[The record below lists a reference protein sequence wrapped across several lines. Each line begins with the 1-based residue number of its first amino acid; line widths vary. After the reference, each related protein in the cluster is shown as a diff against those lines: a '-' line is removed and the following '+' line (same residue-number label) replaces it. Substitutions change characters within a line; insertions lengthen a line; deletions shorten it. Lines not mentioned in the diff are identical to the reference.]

1 MAKTGNARPRA
12 SAARPT
18 LPPRRLEMR
27 QVQRHRRRRL
37 VVALLVVLA
46 VAGAGLVA
54 IAVLRDDASP
64 AEADARRRV
73 QRYLSAWEQTDLA
86 RMQRYVTTPPDELS
100 STYVEAF
107 GGLSVTRARFERRG
121 VSVDGD
127 RGEAFFTA
135 RLQLAGLGRWE
146 YRGRVPL
153 EHDGSRWLVAWSAA
167 ALHPELAPG
176 RRLVATRQVPPRA
189 PILGVDGSP
198 LDAPGLDATDVTGG
212 LGVATAAEA
221 AELGPTYKAGDT
233 IGSSGLQAT
242 LERQLAG
249 RPSGAVELQD
259 ESGRVEQTLFRFPG
273 RAPEPVQTTLD
284 PAMQRAAQ
292 QAVAGTLQPAAV
304 VAIDAASGDVRA
316 VVSRPA
322 GGFARA
328 VEGRYPPGSTFK
340 IVTTTAALTA
350 GITPQEVIDCPPSV
364 TTDGKVFVNAE
375 GGALGPIP
383 LTTAFARSCNTA
395 FVNIANRL
403 TDDQLA
409 AAATTFGF
417 DGQPQLGVPSFGGT
431 FPPPA
436 GPVDHAAA
444 ALGQAQV
451 EASPLHMAS
460 VAAAVAAGEWRPPR
474 VLADA
479 SPGEPRPLDP
489 AVAVSLREMM
499 ALVVA
504 EGTGTAAQLPGSPVH
519 GKTGTA
525 EFGTA
530 TPPQTHAW
538 FIGFRDDLAFAV
550 LVEDGGFGGEVAA
563 PIAARFL
570 ASLSGT

>member
-1 MAKTGNARPRA
+1 MLA
-12 SAARPT
+12 
-18 LPPRRLEMR
+18 
-27 QVQRHRRRRL
+27 
-37 VVALLVVLA
+37 VLA
-46 VAGAGLVA
+46 IIGAGLVA
-54 IAVLRDDASP
+54 IVLLRGGSSP
-64 AEADARRRV
+64 ASADARRVV
-73 QRYLSAWEQTDLA
+73 QRYLAAWAQEDLG
-86 RMQRYVTTPPDELS
+86 RMQRFVTVPPDEFA

-107 GGLSVTRARFERRG
+107 GGLSVTRARFERGG
-121 VSVDGD
+121 VTVDGD
-127 RGEAFFTA
+127 RGEAIFTA
-135 RLQLAGLGRWE
+135 RLQLSGLGDWR
-146 YRGRVPL
+146 YRGRLPL

-167 ALHPELAPG
+167 ALHPDLGPG
-176 RRLVATRQVPPRA
+176 LRLVATRQVPPRA
-189 PILGVDGSP
+189 AILGVDGGP
-198 LDAPGLDATDVTGG
+198 LDRPGLDATDITGG

-221 AELGPTYKAGDT
+221 AELGPTYQAGDT
-233 IGSSGLQAT
+233 IGSSGLQST

-259 ESGRVEQTLFRFPG
+259 DSGRVEQTLFRFPG
-273 RAPEPVQTTLD
+273 QAPEPVETTLD
-284 PAMQRAAQ
+284 PAIQSAAQ
-292 QAVAGTLQPAAV
+292 QALAGTTQPAAV
-304 VAIDAASGDVRA
+304 VAIDVASGEVRA
-316 VVSRPA
+316 VLSRPA

-350 GITPQEVIDCPPSV
+350 GITPQEIIDCPPSV
-364 TTDGKVFVNAE
+364 TSDGKVFVNAE

-395 FVNIANRL
+395 FVNVANRL
-403 TDDQLA
+403 TADQLA

-417 DGQPQLGVPSFGGT
+417 EAQPQLGVPSFGGT

-436 GPVDHAAA
+436 GPVDHSAA
-444 ALGQAQV
+444 ALGQARV

-474 VLADA
+474 VLAAA

-489 AVAVSLREMM
+489 TVAAALREMM
-499 ALVVA
+499 ALAVA
-504 EGTGTAAQLPGSPVH
+504 EGTGTAARLPGSPVH

-538 FIGFRDDLAFAV
+538 FIGFRDNLAFAV
-550 LVEDGGFGGEVAA
+550 LVEDGGFGGDVAA

-570 ASLSGT
+570 AAVAGG